1 MGPRVAGP
9 LAVMARLVR
18 MRSALMLL
26 SIAALLGA
34 TSACSSSTGGD
45 EVSAKTREREVVDTV
60 TEAVPLAQGALGAS
74 KVLVDGQWGS
84 CPGGVGH
91 RFSGGGTITAKEGD
105 TAAQLEAVRSALV
118 DAGFD
123 DETQVDGHVSV
134 VRSQVDLDF
143 SPQPAAQ
150 TPGTWKVSFHG
161 PCKRYGGDDEDYVK
175 AKNLEGARTL
185 WP

>member
-74 KVLVDGQWGS
+74 KVLVASSCRGS
-84 CPGGVGH
+84 
-91 RFSGGGTITAKEGD
+91 RTT
-105 TAAQLEAVRSALV
+105 SAPPSR
-118 DAGFD
+118 A
-123 DETQVDGHVSV
+123 SA
-134 VRSQVDLDF
+134 
-143 SPQPAAQ
+143 P
-150 TPGTWKVSFHG
+150 
-161 PCKRYGGDDEDYVK
+161 
-175 AKNLEGARTL
+175 
-185 WP
+185 